1 DRNLPGVIMEFKQ
14 TEARDELEQAAKQ
27 ALAQIQA
34 KDYGAEFADHP
45 PKGVLQLGI
54 GFCGKQTHV
63 CHRWVRREE

>member
-45 PKGVLQLGI
+45 PKGILRLGI
-54 GFCGKQTHV
+54 GFCGKRTAVAHKHV
-63 CHRWVRREE
+63 

>member
-1 DRNLPGVIMEFKQ
+1 MGNVFFADWYKQ

-45 PKGVLQLGI
+45 PKGILRLGM

-63 CHRWVRREE
+63 CHRWVRR